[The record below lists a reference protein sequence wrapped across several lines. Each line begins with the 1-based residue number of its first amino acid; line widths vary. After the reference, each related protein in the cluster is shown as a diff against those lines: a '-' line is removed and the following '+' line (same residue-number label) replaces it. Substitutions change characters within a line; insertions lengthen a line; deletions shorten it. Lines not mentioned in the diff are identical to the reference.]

1 MCVVLINEPKQ
12 RRRVSISQIEKKP
25 VGDTWPLSNCI
36 TVGLLQKT
44 IAPNHP
50 TDLSTNGNGIYMEVI
65 LPMIETIS
73 EELAYEDAITYVK
86 YRDDIKIALVIVMSV
101 LIFLTE
107 KKIIK

>member
-1 MCVVLINEPKQ
+1 
-12 RRRVSISQIEKKP
+12 
-25 VGDTWPLSNCI
+25 
-36 TVGLLQKT
+36 
-44 IAPNHP
+44 
-50 TDLSTNGNGIYMEVI
+50 
-65 LPMIETIS
+65 MIETIS

>member
-1 MCVVLINEPKQ
+1 MHLCLKHTCVVLINEPKQ

-50 TDLSTNGNGIYMEVI
+50 TDRSADGNGIYLEVI
-65 LPMIETIS
+65 LPMIENIS
-73 EELAYEDAITYVK
+73 EELAYKYAIT
-86 YRDDIKIALVIVMSV
+86 
-101 LIFLTE
+101 
-107 KKIIK
+107 